1 LGGGPPLYL
10 LLIQHV
16 PFFNIYTRLHTL
28 FIPLDKPHKSPN
40 IHTNI
45 NPPEFLMATKPSFLF
60 KGKES
65 KKEEKAEKKAFPTKA
80 GYAKAEKKYE
90 KEMPKKGMKK

>member
-1 LGGGPPLYL
+1 LTNPKLP
-10 LLIQHV
+10 IT
-16 PFFNIYTRLHTL
+16 YTPT
-28 FIPLDKPHKSPN
+28 S
-40 IHTNI
+40 T
-45 NPPEFLMATKPSFLF
+45 PPESTMATKPAFLF
-60 KGKES
+60 KGKET